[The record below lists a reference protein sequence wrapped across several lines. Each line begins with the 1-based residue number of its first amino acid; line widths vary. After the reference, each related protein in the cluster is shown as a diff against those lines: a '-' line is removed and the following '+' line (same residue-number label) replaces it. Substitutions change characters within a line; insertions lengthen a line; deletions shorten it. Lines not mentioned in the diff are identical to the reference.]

1 MQALGARMRAD
12 DWDVLDRI
20 INEALTLPV
29 EDRAAFLEARLA
41 DRPEELHKAQRIL
54 DQFGKAETF
63 LEEADPQP
71 ATDHLE
77 TVSRIGV
84 WSIGEVLGRGGMGT
98 VYAANRV
105 EGGFEQSGAL
115 KLMRQ
120 DSAIDI
126 ARFEAER
133 QLLAQLDH
141 PGIARLL
148 DGGVS
153 ASGQPWMV
161 MERVE
166 GAPVDKWCNERNLS
180 LADRIALTLDMLD
193 AIGAAHRMLVLHRD
207 LKPGN
212 VLVDASGRVR
222 VIDFGIAKRMDG
234 GDQTQ
239 DILPLSAPY
248 AAPELLTGA
257 PLGLPVDVYGAAAV
271 LYELA
276 TGRPPIDLAGLP
288 VALGI
293 GRVIDTAPAR
303 LTSLRAEVPVL
314 AAAPQGLVA
323 DCDAILAKAL
333 RKAAADRYPTLD
345 ALADDLRRAL
355 DGRPVAARAGD
366 RAYRL
371 RRLAWRARW
380 PIAAGLAIVAALGAG
395 LVSADIQRREAL
407 AARDAA
413 LAEEQRSD
421 AVRQSLYLLLGESV
435 EAAGTDSSA
444 REVLDQAT
452 RRIIAEFARDPGES
466 ARVLHAV
473 GELHFYL
480 GDYAAAKAALAPLV
494 AEGGAKVPG
503 DLLAAA
509 QYDMAQTMVRLGE
522 IDAAKPFLTKAQAFW
537 EADAPKWRARLI
549 DSRLV
554 EAQILRASDP
564 AAAAAMLKT
573 ATADHAALLGTSNR
587 QAGVFQNNLGVT
599 LLAAGDPAGATA
611 ALKKAQAIWQSTG
624 LTDTPDALNTANNLA
639 ALEMLGGRPAAAEP
653 LFAEAVRLRRQLYG
667 ASSGTAALL
676 SNHGKVLL
684 QLGRVKEAEK
694 LLAEAVPMSKEFA
707 GAGSMQHVAALAGL
721 ADARLA
727 GGAPD
732 ALSLAREALAAA
744 ELGKSPPPAKA
755 MALVSLAKAQKA
767 GGDAAGAKQSL
778 EAFDALVPSLGPAG
792 ARMVEAAKAV
802 RAGL

>member
-1 MQALGARMRAD
+1 MRAD
-12 DWDVLDRI
+12 EWAVLDGL
-20 INEALTLPV
+20 INEVLALPV

-41 DRPEELHKAQRIL
+41 GRPGELAKARRIL
-54 DQFGKAETF
+54 DQLGEAETF
-63 LEEADPQP
+63 LERDDRPPSAEPP
-71 ATDHLE
+71 ECL
-77 TVSRIGV
+77 SRIGV
-84 WSIGEVLGRGGMGT
+84 WSIGEVLGKGGMGT
-98 VYAANRV
+98 VYAAKRV
-105 EGGFEQSGAL
+105 EGGFDQTGAL

-120 DSAIDI
+120 DVAIDS

-133 QLLAQLDH
+133 QLLARLEH

-148 DGGVS
+148 DGGFS
-153 ASGQPWMV
+153 AEGQPWMV

-166 GAPVDKWCNERNLS
+166 GAPIDQWCREREAS
-180 LADRIALTLDMLD
+180 LAERIALTLDLLE
-193 AIGAAHRMLVLHRD
+193 AVGAAHRMLVLHRD

-212 VLVDASGRVR
+212 VLVDGSGRVR

-239 DILPLSAPY
+239 ELLPLSAPY

-257 PLGLPVDVYGAAAV
+257 PLGPPVDVYGAAAV

-293 GRVIDTAPAR
+293 GRVLETAPAR
-303 LTSLRAEVPVL
+303 LTALRAEVPVL
-314 AAAPQGLVA
+314 SAAPQWLVA

-333 RKAAADRYPTLD
+333 RKDAGDRYPTLD

-371 RRLAWRARW
+371 RRLVWRARW
-380 PIAAGLAIVAALGAG
+380 PIAAGLTIVAALAAG
-395 LVSADIQRREAL
+395 LVSTEIHRREAL

-435 EAAGTDSSA
+435 EAAGTGSNA

-452 RRIIAEFARDPGES
+452 RRIIAEFARDPRES
-466 ARVLHAV
+466 ARVLHAM

-480 GDYAAAKAALAPLV
+480 GDYAAAKTALAPLL
-494 AEGGAKVPG
+494 AKDGGKVPG

-522 IDAAKPFLTKAQAFW
+522 IDAAKPLLAKAQAFW
-537 EADAPKWRARLI
+537 QSDTPKWRARLI

-573 ATADHAALLGTSNR
+573 ATADHAALFGTANR

-599 LLAAGDPAGATA
+599 LLAAGDPSGAAA
-611 ALKKAQAIWQSTG
+611 ALRQAQAIWRRTG

-639 ALEMLGGRPAAAEP
+639 ALEMLAGRPEAAEP

-667 ASSGTAALL
+667 ASGGTAALL
-676 SNHGKVLL
+676 NNHGKVLL
-684 QLGRVKEAEK
+684 QLGRVGEAEK
-694 LLAEAVPMSKEFA
+694 RLAEAVPMSVEFA
-707 GAGSMQHVAALAGL
+707 GVGSMQHVAALAGL

-727 GGAPD
+727 SGSPD
-732 ALSLAREALAAA
+732 ALALAREALAAA
-744 ELGKSPPPAKA
+744 ELGNAPPPARA
-755 MALVSLAKAQKA
+755 MALISLAKAQKA
-767 GGDAAGAKQSL
+767 GGDSAGAKRSL
-778 EAFDALVPSLGPAG
+778 KVFDALVPSLGPAG
-792 ARMVEAAKAV
+792 ARMAETAKAV